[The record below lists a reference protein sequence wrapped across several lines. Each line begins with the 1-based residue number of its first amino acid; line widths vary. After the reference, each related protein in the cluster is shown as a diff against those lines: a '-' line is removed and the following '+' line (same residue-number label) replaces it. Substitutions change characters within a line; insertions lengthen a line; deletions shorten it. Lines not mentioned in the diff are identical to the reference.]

1 MGSREQAKE
10 IVKTVLL
17 DAGCDFMAEDSVKFV
32 ASKIAAKDAEIE
44 RLRRFVDWQD
54 IRSDFRTATEM
65 RTEIERLRAENQ
77 RYERLFTSR
86 EQDHKELC
94 ERYDQLEAENAILKA
109 QLSTAQM
116 SAIEHQAKYVTMHER
131 HQGLWRE
138 NLNLKAQL
146 SASEDNRRV
155 LGAECGRARDI
166 LHESGQERNCN
177 NVNAISVEIGQRA
190 YKRARQA
197 TDAAKALEA
206 P

>member
-1 MGSREQAKE
+1 MESDLLKALHQNEAAKGGRMGSERTHVDKYLC
-10 IVKTVLL
+10 TVCGHRHSNGWYCKHSI
-17 DAGCDFMAEDSVKFV
+17 D
-32 ASKIAAKDAEIE
+32 AKDAEID
-44 RLRRFVDWQD
+44 RLK
-54 IRSDFRTATEM
+54 
-65 RTEIERLRAENQ
+65 AENQ

-155 LGAECGRARDI
+155 LGAECQAWRKAWQDVPCSKPECSI
-166 LHESGQERNCN
+166 CLST
-177 NVNAISVEIGQRA
+177 
-190 YKRARQA
+190 KA

>member
-1 MGSREQAKE
+1 MESDLLKALHQNEAAKEGRMGSRDTQEETLRLKAKRAWEDAQA
-10 IVKTVLL
+10 L
-17 DAGCDFMAEDSVKFV
+17 
-32 ASKIAAKDAEIE
+32 AAKD
-44 RLRRFVDWQD
+44 
-54 IRSDFRTATEM
+54 
-65 RTEIERLRAENQ
+65 TEIERLKAENQ

-94 ERYDQLEAENAILKA
+94 ERYDQLEAENSILKA

-146 SASEDNRRV
+146 SASEAKRKV
-155 LGAECGRARDI
+155 LGAECLAWRTAIGHIVDDGKSQYWRLD
-166 LHESGQERNCN
+166 HEDYRIP
-177 NVNAISVEIGQRA
+177 AA
-190 YKRARQA
+190 DA
-197 TDAAKALEA
+197 TDAASALEA